1 MLISIADFARSRGQE
16 KNTVNMYLRR
26 HPEIQKET
34 VKRGK
39 SRYLDTESAA
49 FKMLESIY
57 PLPKPVEIIEDTEAR
72 RQLIDAQ
79 QMIIKLQQQLVEAA
93 PKIALAEQNQRL
105 FDDMQ
110 LQNQEL
116 HEQLEAARQQL
127 AEEQA
132 KTWWDKLRGR

>member
-1 MLISIADFARSRGQE
+1 MLISVADFAEERKQDRD
-16 KNTVNMYLRR
+16 TVNAYIRN

-49 FKMLESIY
+49 FKALERKY
-57 PLPKPVEIIEDTEAR
+57 PLEKPVEVIEDTEAR

-79 QMIIKLQQQLVEAA
+79 QMIIKLQQRLVEAA

-105 FDDMQ
+105 LDNMRV
-110 LQNQEL
+110 QNQEL